1 MVWHRNAGQDP
12 DEILQNRFT
21 AYLLSAVQRRRAEYI
36 DAKVR
41 ACQMSSL
48 DEKICEDRKFDL
60 DREAL
65 KSFPLFMELQNEKLF
80 QSLSDLSERERYVFF
95 NRALDEKTFDE
106 LGWELGLSYKG
117 VAAIYYRT
125 IQKVK
130 KKMKGEMI

>member
-21 AYLLSAVQRRRAEYI
+21 AYLLSAVQRRRAVYI

-60 DREAL
+60 DREAF
-65 KSFPLFMELQNEKLF
+65 KNFPLLMKLQNEKLF
-80 QSLSDLSERERYVFF
+80 QSLTELSDRERYVLF
-95 NRALDEKTFDE
+95 NRVLDEKSFEE

-125 IQKVK
+125 TQKIK
-130 KKMKGEMI
+130 NKMKGEMI

>member
-21 AYLLSAVQRRRAEYI
+21 AYLLSAVQRRRAVYI

-41 ACQMSSL
+41 ECQNSSL
-48 DEKICEDRKFDL
+48 DEIICEDRKFDL

-65 KSFPLFMELQNEKLF
+65 KKFPLLMKLQNEKLF
-80 QSLSDLSERERYVFF
+80 QSLTELSDRERYVLF
-95 NRALDEKTFDE
+95 NRVLDEKSFEE

-130 KKMKGEMI
+130 KKMKGETI

>member
-21 AYLLSAVQRRRAEYI
+21 AYLLSAVQRRRVVYI

-41 ACQMSSL
+41 ECQISSL

-65 KSFPLFMELQNEKLF
+65 KSFPLLMKLQNEKLF
-80 QSLSDLSERERYVFF
+80 QSLTELSDRERYVFF
-95 NRALDEKTFDE
+95 NRVLDEKSFEE

-125 IQKVK
+125 IQKIK
-130 KKMKGEMI
+130 KKMKGETI

>member
-21 AYLLSAVQRRRAEYI
+21 AYLLSAVQRRRAVYI

-41 ACQMSSL
+41 ECQNSSL

-65 KSFPLFMELQNEKLF
+65 KKFPLLMKLQNEKLF
-80 QSLSDLSERERYVFF
+80 QSLTELSDRERYVLF
-95 NRALDEKTFDE
+95 NRVLDEKSFEE

-130 KKMKGEMI
+130 KKMKGETI

>member
-21 AYLLSAVQRRRAEYI
+21 AYLLSAVQRRRLAYL
-36 DAKVR
+36 DAKVKE
-41 ACQMSSL
+41 CQISSL

-65 KSFPLFMELQNEKLF
+65 KNFPLLMKLQNEKLF
-80 QSLSDLSERERYVFF
+80 QSLDELSERERYVLF
-95 NRALDEKTFDE
+95 NRALDEKSFE
-106 LGWELGLSYKG
+106 KLGIELGLSYKG

-130 KKMKGEMI
+130 KKMKGETI

>member
-21 AYLLSAVQRRRAEYI
+21 AYLLSAVQRRRVVYI

-41 ACQMSSL
+41 ECPISSL

-65 KSFPLFMELQNEKLF
+65 KSFPLLMKLQNEKLF
-80 QSLSDLSERERYVFF
+80 QSLTELSERERYVFF
-95 NRALDEKTFDE
+95 NRALDEKSFDE
-106 LGWELGLSYKG
+106 LALELGLSYKG

-130 KKMKGEMI
+130 KKMKGETI

>member
-21 AYLLSAVQRRRAEYI
+21 AYLLSAVQRRRAVYI

-41 ACQMSSL
+41 ECQNSSL
-48 DEKICEDRKFDL
+48 NEKICEDRKFDL

-65 KSFPLFMELQNEKLF
+65 KNFPLLMKLQNEKLF
-80 QSLSDLSERERYVFF
+80 QSLTELSDRERYVLF
-95 NRALDEKTFDE
+95 NRVLDEKSFEE

-117 VAAIYYRT
+117 VAAIYYRS
-125 IQKVK
+125 IQKIK

>member
-12 DEILQNRFT
+12 DEILQNCFT
-21 AYLLSAVQRRRAEYI
+21 AYLLSAVQRRRVVYI
-36 DAKVR
+36 DTKVR
-41 ACQMSSL
+41 GCQMSSL
-48 DEKICEDRKFDL
+48 DETICEDRKFDL

-65 KSFPLFMELQNEKLF
+65 KDFPLLMKLQNEKLF
-80 QSLSDLSERERYVFF
+80 QSLTELSDRERYVLF
-95 NRALDEKTFDE
+95 NRVLVEKSFEE
-106 LGWELGLSYKG
+106 LGWELGLTYKG

>member
-21 AYLLSAVQRRRAEYI
+21 AYLLSAVQRRRTAYI

-41 ACQMSSL
+41 ECLISSL

-65 KSFPLFMELQNEKLF
+65 KSFPLFMILQNEKLF
-80 QSLSDLSERERYVFF
+80 QSLSDLSERERYVLF